1 MIWNICTHPSAPTV
15 LVEENQP
22 IPDGYTIEAQTA
34 NPNYLDSPPGSTRIT
49 KFAFRNRFTAGEKV
63 AIELAS
69 LDDPT
74 APIEQR
80 QISAMLRVF
89 IKDLE
94 NAQFVQLDRPDI
106 QQGVMQ
112 LVALGILSTDRSN
125 QILTTPPDDYELAN

>member
-1 MIWNICTHPSAPTV
+1 MIWNICTHPSEPTII
-15 LVEENQP
+15 VEDGLA
-22 IPDGYTIEAQTA
+22 IPDGYTVEAQTA
-34 NPNYLDSPPGSTRIT
+34 NPNQDVVVAPTRIT
-49 KFAFRNRFTAGEKV
+49 KFAFRNRFTVGEKV

-125 QILTTPPDDYELAN
+125 QILTTPPEDFELAN